1 MIRVKDHQTERLF
14 DPWKHFGPKRRR
26 LLDLS
31 WSGAFRKFLFKE
43 IPAHKIFKC
52 FHKNFGR
59 PTKELY
65 TAIGVTILQQ
75 IHDLPDEKAIESLAF
90 NEQWHYALDITG
102 ESDEEKYLC
111 EKTLRTYRKLLIKE
125 NLDTVI
131 FEKMTDELIKSF
143 HVDTSKQRLDSSHIF
158 SNMRNLRRLEIFVK
172 TIQKFLKK
180 LKIVYKALFDSL
192 ISVELQDRYL
202 SEKSDGCFSKVKP
215 SASSQT
221 LQQVGEDLLFLIELF
236 SSNKDVKK
244 FHSYR
249 LLQRVLSEQCTVTGK
264 GEDKKLA
271 IKPAKEVP
279 SNSLQN
285 PSDPDATY
293 DGHKGKGFQVQTME
307 TFQETEERDKT
318 KPNLITYVEVEQA
331 HEHDSDA
338 LQPAL
343 DNTQDR
349 DCCPEELQCDTLYGS
364 DENVQQAKEKGVNV
378 IAPVCG
384 PSNSP
389 ATKLK
394 DFQFDESTKLVSRCP
409 AGHKPIKVR
418 RLKHRMTARFS
429 KNHCSEC
436 QLREN
441 CPVTPLKKGDYSL
454 RYNEKHYRLA
464 LRRAREDTSE
474 FRNKYRWRAGVEAT
488 ESHLKRDFGA
498 GQLRVTGLP
507 QVRFAVTLK
516 ALGLNIFRSAKALK
530 WAYKSLFILFFEE
543 VTLRESHKPKIN
555 HVSLENDLLSYLVCQ
570 RTIYLGSKTA

>member
-14 DPWKHFGPKRRR
+14 DPWNHFGPKRRR
-26 LLDLS
+26 LLDQS
-31 WSGAFRKFLFKE
+31 WAGAFRKFLFKE

-52 FHKNFGR
+52 FHKSFGR

-75 IHDLPDEKAIESLAF
+75 IHDLPDEKAIELLAF
-90 NEQWHYALDITG
+90 SEQWHYALDITG
-102 ESDEEKYLC
+102 ESDDEKYLC
-111 EKTLRTYRKLLIKE
+111 EKTLRTYRKLLIQEK
-125 NLDTVI
+125 LDTVI
-131 FEKMTDELIKSF
+131 FEGMTDELIKSF
-143 HVDTSKQRLDSSHIF
+143 HVDTAKQRLDSSHIF

-180 LKIVYKALFDSL
+180 LKIVYKGLFDSL
-192 ISVELQDRYL
+192 IPVELQERYL
-202 SEKSDGCFSKVKP
+202 SEKSDGCFSQVKP

-221 LQQVGEDLLFLIELF
+221 LQQVGEDLLYLVELF

-264 GEDKKLA
+264 GEDKKLS
-271 IKPAKEVP
+271 IKPAKEV
-279 SNSLQN
+279 SSDSLQN
-285 PSDPDATY
+285 PSDSDATY

-307 TFQETEERDKT
+307 TYQDTEERDKT
-318 KPNLITYVEVEQA
+318 KPNLITYVDVEQA

-349 DCCPEELQCDTLYGS
+349 DCCPEEVQCDTLYGS
-364 DENVQQAKEKGVNV
+364 DENVQQAKEKGIKV

-384 PSNSP
+384 PTNSP
-389 ATKLK
+389 ATRLK
-394 DFQFDESTKLVSRCP
+394 DFEFDESTQLVTCCP
-409 AGHKPIKVR
+409 EGHKPIKVR
-418 RLKHRMTARFS
+418 RLKNRMTARFS
-429 KNHCSEC
+429 KKHCSEC
-436 QLREN
+436 QQREN

-454 RYNEKHYRLA
+454 RYNEKHFRLA
-464 LRRAREDTSE
+464 LRRANEETPE
-474 FRNKYRWRAGVEAT
+474 FRNKYRWRAGIEAT
-488 ESHLKRDFGA
+488 ESHLKSDFGA
-498 GQLRVTGLP
+498 GRLRVRGLP

-530 WAYKSLFILFFEE
+530 CAYKSLFILFFGY
-543 VTLRESHKPKIN
+543 VTFRETHKPKLYP
-555 HVSLENDLLSYLVCQ
+555 VSHSNDLLSYIFCQ
-570 RTIYLGSKTA
+570 RTIYLRR